1 MALSAESPVVVE
13 LRPTPRTAEEWC
25 ARLQAD
31 DVTAADRA
39 ALAAWLEAS
48 PDNQAEYELCAL
60 VTGLAR
66 GLAAGPAGQES
77 RPNVAARRT
86 ERVRPVLRRRLA
98 AGAAALMVGAGLLA
112 VWMTMP
118 ASYRTRVGQQRVITL
133 ADGSRIEL
141 NTASAITVDL
151 GKTERKVVLR
161 RGEAF
166 FSVAPDRSRPFIVQ
180 AGTSVVRDIGT
191 QFDVRVDGGGTSVN
205 VLEGRVQV
213 SRAEPVSPVAA
224 RASAVLLRA
233 GQGAYVARE
242 QPVVKLP
249 VREVAR
255 ATEWR
260 EGKIDFENA
269 PLSRVIEEVNRYTE
283 QQLVIDDPR
292 AQSLTLSGVFRTGDT
307 ESVLFALRE
316 AYGLRA
322 RRDGNRIHL
331 TAGRPDGVPV
341 G

>member
-1 MALSAESPVVVE
+1 MAVTAESPVVVE
-13 LRPTPRTAEEWC
+13 LRPVPRSAEEWC

-39 ALAAWLEAS
+39 AFAAWLEAS

-60 VTGLAR
+60 VSGLAR
-66 GLAAGPAGQES
+66 GLAPES
-77 RPNVAARRT
+77 APKEPGRDVAAPRRD
-86 ERVRPVLRRRLA
+86 RVRRVLRWPLA
-98 AGAAALMVGAGLLA
+98 AGAAAVAVGAGLLA
-112 VWMTMP
+112 VWMALP
-118 ASYRTRVGQQRVITL
+118 ANYRTRTGEQRVVTL

-151 GKTERKVVLR
+151 EKTERKVVLR

-166 FSVAPDRSRPFIVQ
+166 FSVVPDRNRPFIVQ
-180 AGTSVVRDIGT
+180 AGASVVRDIGT
-191 QFDVRVDGGGTSVN
+191 QFDVRVERAGTSVT

-213 SRAEPVSPVAA
+213 SRAEPVSPKAA
-224 RASAVLLRA
+224 RAVTVLLAA
-233 GQGAYVARE
+233 GQGAYVAHLR
-242 QPVVKLP
+242 PVVKLP

-255 ATEWR
+255 STEWR

-283 QQLVIDDPR
+283 QQLVIGDPR
-292 AQSLTLSGVFRTGDT
+292 ARSLTLSGVFRTGDT
-307 ESVLFALRE
+307 ESVLFALRT

-322 RRDGNRIHL
+322 RRDGNRIYL
-331 TAGRPDGVPV
+331 TAGRPDAPV